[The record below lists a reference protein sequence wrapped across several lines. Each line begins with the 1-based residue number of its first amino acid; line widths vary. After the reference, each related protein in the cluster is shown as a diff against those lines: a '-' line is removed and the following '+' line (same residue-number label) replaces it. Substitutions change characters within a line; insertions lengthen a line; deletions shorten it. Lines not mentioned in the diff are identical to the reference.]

1 MGSDPKA
8 CSMRRRAFSLIR
20 VRARPGSP
28 TRGILLAGPLAL
40 PVVLG
45 RGGIRANKFE
55 GDGAT
60 PRGRFRPI
68 RLWWRADR
76 HPHPPTLLPARR
88 ITPDLAWCEDTTDR
102 RYNRPFRRAPRDGG
116 DRLWRDDHLYDFIV
130 EIDHNTRP
138 RVAGR
143 GSAVFV
149 HVARPNRSPT
159 AGCVALA
166 PNRLQRLL
174 AVLGPST
181 RIAIQY

>member
-1 MGSDPKA
+1 
-8 CSMRRRAFSLIR
+8 MRRRALSLIR
-20 VRARPGSP
+20 VRALPGDR
-28 TRGILLAGPLAL
+28 TRGVLLTWTRAL

-60 PRGRFRPI
+60 PRGKFRLI

-76 HPHPPTLLPARR
+76 HRRPPTLLPARR
-88 ITPDLAWCEDTTDR
+88 IGPTLAWCEDTTDR
-102 RYNRPFRRAPRDGG
+102 RYNRPFQRSPGDGG
-116 DRLWRDDHLYDFIV
+116 DRLWREDHLYDFII

-149 HVARPNRSPT
+149 HVARPNRGPT

-166 PNRLQRLL
+166 RNDLQRLL
-174 AVLGPST
+174 AILGT
-181 RIAIQY
+181 RTQIAIET

>member
-1 MGSDPKA
+1 MHARSV
-8 CSMRRRAFSLIR
+8 RRRALSLIR
-20 VRARPGSP
+20 VRTRPAQP
-28 TRGILLAGPLAL
+28 TRGVLLAGPLAL

-45 RGGIRANKFE
+45 RGSIRANKHE

-60 PRGRFRPI
+60 PRGRFRLV

-76 HPHPPTLLPARR
+76 HPRPQTLLPVRR
-88 ITPDLAWCEDTTDR
+88 ITPDLSWCENTTDR
-102 RYNRPFRRAPRDGG
+102 RYNRPFRRAPADAG
-116 DRLWRDDHLYDFIV
+116 DRLWREDHLYDFII

-159 AGCVALA
+159 AGCVALTA
-166 PNRLQRLL
+166 GDLLRLL
-174 AVLGPST
+174 AWLGAAT
-181 RIAIQY
+181 RIAIQT